1 MKKNLLLLGVAVAAL
16 SSCTNNEVIEM
27 AENRA
32 IGFESFVGKPTK
44 AVTEITDAGIRSF
57 CVYGGYNDMTHVFNN
72 QEVTSKNGTEWS
84 YTPTRYWVAGE
95 IYKFAAYA
103 PKEVGNYI
111 ETDFTNGHLN
121 VTDYVSNSSSQYDL
135 IYSGGVTKTPTV
147 SEEGTVGFTF
157 NHLLSMIKFTFKS
170 KFGKDVSVTISDL
183 KVYGMNSKATFTG
196 NTGTWGAATDAIAA
210 PGFTELSENTVAEIP
225 SSGSETTAESAQ
237 FVVIPQTSP
246 DVTVSFKATVKD
258 ANEQTVVDQKEMSGT
273 ITTPSWTKGLRYNY
287 TIEIS
292 GDDAGLK
299 PIVIG
304 DPTVTGWPG
313 FTGGT
318 TVDVQ

>member
-72 QEVTSKNGTEWS
+72 QEVTSENGTEWS
-84 YTPTRYWVAGE
+84 YTPTRYWVAGKD
-95 IYKFAAYA
+95 YKFAAYA
-103 PKEVGNYI
+103 PKAVENKI
-111 ETDFTNGHLN
+111 ETDFNNGHLN
-121 VTDYVSNSSSQYDL
+121 VKDYVSNPTLQYDL
-135 IYSGGVTKTPTV
+135 IYSGGITKTP
-147 SEEGTVGFTF
+147 SAEETGTVNFQF
-157 NHLLSMIKFTFKS
+157 EHLLSMIKFTFES
-170 KFGKDVSVTISDL
+170 GFTKDISVTISDL
-183 KVYGMNSKATFTG
+183 KVFGMNSTATYTG
-196 NTGTWGAATDAIAA
+196 SSESWGDATVVVTT
-210 PGFTELSENTVAEIP
+210 PGFEEMSGKTVAEIP
-225 SSGSETTAESAQ
+225 SEGEETKAESAQ

-246 DVTVSFKATVKD
+246 DVTVSFKATVND
-258 ANEQTVVDQKEMSGT
+258 AKGGEVVAKVLSGT
-273 ITTPSWTKGLRYNY
+273 ITAPIWKKGLRYNY
-287 TIEIS
+287 TIKIS

-304 DPTVTGWPG
+304 DPTVTGWPD